1 VLLLAHAIVGRADL
15 PIPVIWCAIASA
27 VVLVVSFLALAAGW
41 SEPRLER
48 FRERGLFRI
57 PLAVEVLLGALGV
70 FAFAV
75 VVYAGLAGVD
85 SINDNLAPKAVYVGF
100 WIGVPFAS
108 LLFGDIFRLFS
119 PWRAIG
125 RATGWLARSV
135 ARGDSLPEP
144 LPYPERL
151 GHWPAAATYFAFIVC
166 ELCWAAAKDP
176 QPLAI
181 LMLVYLAIQFVGMSL
196 YGVEAWT
203 RRADGF
209 GVWFG
214 MLASL
219 AVFGRRGDGRV
230 VLRVPGAGA
239 ARAHITSGTTALL
252 LIAIGSTAF
261 DGAREGALF
270 NTPIGDL
277 QETFVGWG
285 TSLGFGLE
293 LALLVFLLVSIA
305 AVSAI
310 WAIVVLG
317 MPRRSLRLSHLELSR
332 RFAHTLIPIAA
343 AYLVAHYFSALAYD
357 GQAVWTLMSDP
368 LGRGSDIFGAATR
381 GVDYSVVSAT
391 QIWYIQVIA
400 LVIGHCTGLVLGHD
414 RALKIYGSPR
424 AAIVSQIV
432 MLVVMVMFTALG
444 IWLLS
449 EALNQ

>member
-1 VLLLAHAIVGRADL
+1 MVVFAHAIVGRADL
-15 PIPVIWCAIASA
+15 PIPVWLFAVAAST
-27 VVLVVSFLALAAGW
+27 VLVVSFLGLAAGW
-41 SEPRLER
+41 SRPHLER
-48 FRERGLFRI
+48 VPEWPLMRI
-57 PLAVEVLLGALGV
+57 PLAVEVLCGAIGV
-70 FAFAV
+70 FLFFFT
-75 VVYAGLAGVD
+75 VYAGLAGVD
-85 SINDNLAPKAVYVGF
+85 SQIDNWAPTAVYVGF
-100 WIGVPFAS
+100 WVGVPFTT
-108 LLFGDIFRLFS
+108 LLFGNVFRFFS
-119 PWRAIG
+119 PWRAMG
-125 RATGWLARSV
+125 RFTGWAAGRLAPD
-135 ARGDSLPEP
+135 AMPEP
-144 LPYPERL
+144 LPYPDRL
-151 GHWPAAATYFAFIVC
+151 GNWPAVAGILGFVIC
-166 ELCWAAAKDP
+166 ELCWATATDP
-176 QPLAI
+176 GPLAI
-181 LMLVYLAIQFVGMSL
+181 IMLAYLAIQFVGMSL

-203 RRADGF
+203 RRGDAF
-209 GVWFG
+209 GVFWG
-214 MLASL
+214 MLARL
-219 AVFGRRGDGRV
+219 APVGRRPDGRL
-230 VLRVPGAGA
+230 VLRPPVAAAGGLQVGAG
-239 ARAHITSGTTALL
+239 TSALL
-252 LIAIGSTAF
+252 IVAIGSTAF

-285 TSLGFGLE
+285 TTLGFGLE

-310 WAIVVLG
+310 WAVVVLG

-357 GQAVWTLMSDP
+357 GQAVWALMSDP
-368 LGRGSDIFGAATR
+368 LGRGSNIFGAATR

-414 RALKIYGSPR
+414 RALRIYGSPR
-424 AAIVSQIV
+424 AAIVSQVV

>member
-1 VLLLAHAIVGRADL
+1 VLFAHAIVGRADL
-15 PIPVIWCAIASA
+15 PIPVIACAIASA

-41 SEPRLER
+41 SEPKLER
-48 FRERGLFRI
+48 IPQRRLF
-57 PLAVEVLLGALGV
+57 PLPRVVEVLLGALGV
-70 FAFAV
+70 FVFAV

-85 SINDNLAPKAVYVGF
+85 SVNDNLAPKAVYIGF

-108 LLFGDIFRLFS
+108 LLFGDVFRLFS

-125 RATGWLARSV
+125 RATGWVARTL

-151 GHWPAAATYFAFIVC
+151 GHWPAAAGIFAFVVC
-166 ELCWAAAKDP
+166 ELCWAEAKDP

-181 LMLVYLAIQFVGMSL
+181 LMLVYLAVQLVGMSL
-196 YGVEAWT
+196 YGVEPWT

-214 MLASL
+214 MLARL
-219 AVFGRRGDGRV
+219 AAFARSDGWV
-230 VLRVPGAGA
+230 VLRPPGIGA
-239 ARAHITSGTTALL
+239 TRGEVLNGTTALL

-261 DGAREGALF
+261 DGAREGAIF

-277 QETFVGWG
+277 QEAFAGWG

-293 LALLVFLLVSIA
+293 LAMFVFLLVAIA

-317 MPRRSLRLSHLELSR
+317 MPRRSPRLSHVQLSR
-332 RFAHTLIPIAA
+332 RFVHTLIPIAA
-343 AYLVAHYFSALAYD
+343 AYLVAHYFSAFVYD

-368 LGRGSDIFGAATR
+368 LGRGSDIFGAASR

-400 LVIGHCTGLVLGHD
+400 LVIGHVTGLVLGHD
-414 RALKIYGSPR
+414 RALQVYGSAR